1 MSTISDQ
8 NDGYKLP
15 PEPPGPL
22 TWIRK
27 YLFGDWFNAVLTL
40 VSGLLVFFILYYS
53 ILWVTTKADW
63 RPVYEFPILY
73 VVGQYPREE
82 LWRIGVIF
90 GILFFLLG
98 LSWGKW
104 SGLLKSISLAGMG
117 ILAFFVVIS
126 FFSSQLDVSMQIFFG
141 ICIILIFAGYLLG
154 KLEILN
160 PAIIIAGWALSP
172 IPILILLAGFEN
184 STLLSDVS
192 TTAWGGLIVTF
203 LLAIGGIVLSF
214 PIGIFLALGRRSNL
228 PVVKAFCIVF
238 IETVRGVPLITIL
251 FMFSVILALFLP
263 QEARLDRVLRAL
275 MAMTVFSSAY
285 MAENIRGGLQ
295 AVPSGQIEAAKAI
308 GMNNL
313 LITTFIVLPQA
324 IRVVIPTIVGQFIS
338 LFKDTTL
345 VVIVGINDLLG
356 IGKSI
361 INSSPEFVQLQTEV
375 YIFISVIYWVF
386 SYLMSIAS
394 RRVEAAMGVG
404 DR

>member
-1 MSTISDQ
+1 
-8 NDGYKLP
+8 
-15 PEPPGPL
+15 
-22 TWIRK
+22 
-27 YLFGDWFNAVLTL
+27 
-40 VSGLLVFFILYYS
+40 
-53 ILWVTTKADW
+53 
-63 RPVYEFPILY
+63 
-73 VVGQYPREE
+73 
-82 LWRIGVIF
+82 
-90 GILFFLLG
+90 
-98 LSWGKW
+98 
-104 SGLLKSISLAGMG
+104 MG